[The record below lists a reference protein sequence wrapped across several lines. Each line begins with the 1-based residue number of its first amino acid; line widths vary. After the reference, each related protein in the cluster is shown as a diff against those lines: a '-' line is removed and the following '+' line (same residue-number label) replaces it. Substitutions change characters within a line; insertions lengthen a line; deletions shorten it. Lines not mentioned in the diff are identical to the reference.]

1 MEPRERGRKKDVKQ
15 FVSMKEVAA
24 VAMLALARHVRA
36 DDAPPLTPQTQEA
49 RARRPNRR
57 GRLRSA
63 FAALNYRF

>member
-1 MEPRERGRKKDVKQ
+1 
-15 FVSMKEVAA
+15 MKEVAA

-63 FAALNYRF
+63 FAALNFRF